1 MSDTPRTDEAVKQ
14 LLQTSQHERV
24 SAEFARKLERE
35 VTRLFARKLER
46 EVARLHQEIRDL
58 QELKRD
64 ALKDINR
71 ITQLEVKLETEQQ
84 NVRTL
89 QKLSESMWLMLNRTL
104 PADSKEREEL
114 KAACLESSNSQWDS
128 AIWKAKLLTLLRPSS

>member
-1 MSDTPRTDEAVKQ
+1 MSDTPRTDEAVRQ

-89 QKLSESMWLMLNRTL
+89 QKLSESMWLMLTHLHRHCCRMNHLVHYRH
-104 PADSKEREEL
+104 P
-114 KAACLESSNSQWDS
+114 
-128 AIWKAKLLTLLRPSS
+128 LTPCPLDPQQTTD